1 MESTVDWNAYDTE
14 EMVRGDRD
22 YLWHHI
28 KPHKLFE
35 SAEQMIIVK
44 GEGLR
49 VTDIRGR
56 EYLDATS
63 GGVWSVMVGHGRE
76 SVARAVYEQ
85 LKTLGYYAGT
95 VGNIPTIKF
104 AAKLIELLP
113 NLGKVYFS
121 TPAGVMHTRFSSV
134 LISLSIPTIMLSS
147 L

>member
-1 MESTVDWNAYDTE
+1 MPRPSIGTHTME

-28 KPHKLFE
+28 KPHKVFE
-35 SAEQMIIVK
+35 NTEQMIIVSGK
-44 GEGLR
+44 GLR

-76 SVARAVYEQ
+76 SIAEAVYEQ

-95 VGNIPTIKF
+95 VGNVPP
-104 AAKLIELLP
+104 LNLP
-113 NLGKVYFS
+113 PS
-121 TPAGVMHTRFSSV
+121 
-134 LISLSIPTIMLSS
+134 
-147 L
+147 